1 MTSLAGNTPS
11 SIQATPTIMKIRY
24 PPLLLG
30 TSTALGD
37 FCSNPLCL
45 SCRHYQKKHKKKK
58 RNWQNKR
65 SKSCFKWL
73 TGKTFIDV
81 TWEMVLDSNYFGGN
95 LKSSSRIHCRYKLF
109 ITRATASF
117 FFVAMKT
124 GTLPITGTQI
134 CSAIKNDMNEND
146 ECLIPPLSR
155 RLFPDGLEGK
165 FCTQS
170 FKGIQAMAVA
180 AKKKLV

>member
-1 MTSLAGNTPS
+1 MLELSTLPKKNT
-11 SIQATPTIMKIRY
+11 
-24 PPLLLG
+24 
-30 TSTALGD
+30 
-37 FCSNPLCL
+37 
-45 SCRHYQKKHKKKK
+45 KKKK

-109 ITRATASF
+109 ITRATAPF

-180 AKKKLV
+180 AKKNWFEAILVAKRYWLTNAHKISNAPRRQQHAPFFGSFSAA